1 MDLRPSE
8 IMSKL
13 TKLLEF
19 GSHVNTVA
27 DVIGAFSGI
36 SPSEKAP
43 AVVKGI
49 FGIFGQADERQTAVL
64 LDDLEQRRP
73 GSRAVLAGF
82 FEYHAPKDTLIQA
95 SLSWLY
101 GNRFRTFIAKMGASD
116 GRVEGKKS
124 STVTYTDKDGK
135 QHKEECTQELR
146 RAGDDNALDFLEM
159 MVKTIDPEGRVSP
172 DPQNPPE
179 TPKRPTKAY
188 LEKGYERLL
197 KQFISFGYPYI
208 PADVEKKVQN
218 AFKTASTAAAIGYS
232 TALAGVTR
240 AADAVDAHATETR
253 QKQGWFARLLQK
265 I

>member
-49 FGIFGQADERQTAVL
+49 FGIFGHADERQTAVL
-64 LDDLEQRRP
+64 LDDLERKRP
-73 GSRAVLAGF
+73 RSSEVLAGF
-82 FEYHAPKDTLIQA
+82 FEYHAPKETLIQA
-95 SLSWLY
+95 VLSWLF

-116 GRVEGKKS
+116 GRVEGKRS
-124 STVTYTDKDGK
+124 STVTYADKDGK
-135 QHKEECTQELR
+135 QHKEEFTQEIR

-159 MVKTIDPEGRVSP
+159 MVKTIDTEGRVSP
-172 DPQNPPE
+172 DPKSPPVA
-179 TPKRPTKAY
+179 PKKPTKPY
-188 LEKGYERLL
+188 RERGYERL
-197 KQFISFGYPYI
+197 
-208 PADVEKKVQN
+208 
-218 AFKTASTAAAIGYS
+218 
-232 TALAGVTR
+232 
-240 AADAVDAHATETR
+240 
-253 QKQGWFARLLQK
+253 
-265 I
+265 